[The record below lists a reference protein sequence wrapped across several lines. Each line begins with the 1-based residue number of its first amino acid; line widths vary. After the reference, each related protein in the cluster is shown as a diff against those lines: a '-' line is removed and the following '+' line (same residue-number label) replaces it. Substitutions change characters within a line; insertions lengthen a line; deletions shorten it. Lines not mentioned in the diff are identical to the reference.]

1 MLLQFYVENY
11 HSILDPVIFSML
23 ADEDLN
29 KKKYHEEITI
39 PSPHGSVL
47 PVSLI
52 YGPNGSGKTNLLK
65 AAACLQ
71 SLAAGSTLESDPS
84 LFCPHKLAAKEQTTK
99 FEIYF
104 LTCAR
109 TSDSRRSFRTG
120 ENRKETLFCYGLEYS
135 RNEITAEYLN
145 FWPNKRKACIYSRN
159 HTEISCGSRFR
170 LSSFSASRKTMTPF
184 RTLLS
189 CLADSG
195 CPLPEI
201 QEAFRWLKEDLIIL
215 FSTDSPECR
224 DYALSWL
231 SENQDNQTMMLR
243 ALQAFGV
250 PIRNLHMK
258 ESDVML
264 EYETCS
270 VSIEEESSGIRRLF
284 FLSALLLAALQTG
297 KSLLVDGLEN
307 GLHPLISEQMI
318 QAFQENGKQQGSQLL
333 CTTHNTEL
341 LDLGVLR
348 KDQIWFTECPEER
361 RCTDLYALL
370 DIRDVRPA
378 ENIRI
383 GYLKGKYGALPS
395 LRRGFPAVLSRDE
408 PDGQTA

>member
-1 MLLQFYVENY
+1 MLLQFYAENY
-11 HSILDPVIFSML
+11 RSILEPVILSML

-52 YGPNGSGKTNLLK
+52 YGPNGSGKTSFLK
-65 AAACLQ
+65 AIACLQ
-71 SLAAGSTLESDPS
+71 SLAAGSTLESNPS

-104 LTCAR
+104 LT
-109 TSDSRRSFRTG
+109 RSRTG
-120 ENRKETLFCYGLEYS
+120 ENRNETLFCYGLEYS
-135 RNEITAEYLN
+135 RNGIAAEYLN
-145 FWPNKRKACIYSRN
+145 FWPNKRKACIFSRS
-159 HTEISCGSRFR
+159 HMEVSCGSRFR
-170 LSSFSASRKTMTPF
+170 LSSFSAGRKIMTPF

-215 FSTDSPECR
+215 FSTDSPDCR

-231 SENQDNQTMMLR
+231 SENQDSQTMMLR

-250 PIRNLHMK
+250 PIQNLHMK
-258 ESDVML
+258 ESDVTL
-264 EYETCS
+264 QYETFS

-284 FLSALLLAALQTG
+284 FLSALLLAVLQTG
-297 KSLLVDGLEN
+297 KSLLADGLEN
-307 GLHPLISEQMI
+307 GLHPLISERMI
-318 QAFQENGKQQGSQLL
+318 QAFQENGKQQKSQLL

-341 LDLGVLR
+341 LDLGILR

-370 DIRDVRPA
+370 DIRDVRPS

-395 LRRGFPAVLSRDE
+395 LHRSFPGILSRDE